1 MSGKSIVLKLSKGV
15 SPPPGYVLQKELRN
29 VNIYQKRITTQND
42 VDELSALMQSAKMS
56 DPSVEVAIVN
66 SDSIDGLLATFGEMK
81 IGGRHMKKSNKSR
94 KHKSRKHKMRRHK
107 TRKH

>member
-29 VNIYQKRITTQND
+29 VNIYQKRVTSQAD
-42 VDELSALMQSAKMS
+42 VDELSDLMQSAKMS

-66 SDSIDGLLATFGEMK
+66 TNALDGLLATFGEMR
-81 IGGRHMKKSNKSR
+81 IGGRHMKKSSKSR
-94 KHKSRKHKMRRHK
+94 RHKSRRHKSRRYK